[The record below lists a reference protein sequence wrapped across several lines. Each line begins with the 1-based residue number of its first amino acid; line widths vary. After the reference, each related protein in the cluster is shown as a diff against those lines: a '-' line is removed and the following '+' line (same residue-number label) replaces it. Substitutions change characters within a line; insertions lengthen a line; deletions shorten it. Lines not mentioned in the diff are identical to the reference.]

1 MIVFKQ
7 LIYRLNLKKKQL
19 KSSTV
24 YDEVQSEKT
33 NVNIVVSKDDNVI
46 KMEIS
51 DYISISDYIEKV
63 KFHGILEKISNT
75 VLWNGSKQLVN
86 KGIYYIITHNSRLYN
101 IWINGQELRIDER
114 TKVNEVIE
122 EKIIF
127 YNNNTHDYRYTSF
140 KHEQDGNTFFT
151 KYYYKGG
158 TPILELSRDEAYNDI
173 YSIIGNLETIKD
185 IENIISVD
193 LLRRHILDDFD
204 KKNIQKKKT
213 L

>member
-7 LIYRLNLKKKQL
+7 LIYRLNFKKKQL
-19 KSSTV
+19 ENSV
-24 YDEVQSEKT
+24 NNIQREKI
-33 NVNIVVSKDDNVI
+33 NADIFISKYDNVI

-63 KFHGILEKISNT
+63 KLYGILEKISNS
-75 VLWNGSKQLVN
+75 VLWNSSKQLVN
-86 KGIYYIITHNSRLYN
+86 KGTYYIIPHNSRLYN
-101 IWINGQELRIDER
+101 IWINGEKLRIDER
-114 TKVNEVIE
+114 TKVNDVIE

-158 TPILELSRDEAYNDI
+158 TPLLELSKDEAYNDI
-173 YSIIGNLETIKD
+173 YSIICNLETIKD
-185 IENIISVD
+185 IGNIISVD

-204 KKNIQKKKT
+204 KKIYKRKRHCN
-213 L
+213 